1 MLRLVLW
8 AIFAVPVFLVGQLV
22 VLALLLIIVILNCF
36 DRLTAP
42 RVKRISGAA
51 AKE

>member
-1 MLRLVLW
+1 MLKLALW
-8 AIFAVPVFLVGQLV
+8 AIFAVPIFLVGQLV
-22 VLALLLIIVILNCF
+22 VLALLLIIVTLSCF

-42 RVKRISGAA
+42 HVKRISGAA